1 MKTYP
6 VLLEVTPCPG
16 PCPLRDRPRFFD
28 QVQCLKLAKSFQ
40 KKFSV
45 KNIYS
50 GDQLICI
57 NDFFLKALIFK
68 VHTLFAKNGYTANP
82 FPVMTT
88 GISL

>member
-45 KNIYS
+45 KNI
-50 GDQLICI
+50 
-57 NDFFLKALIFK
+57 
-68 VHTLFAKNGYTANP
+68 
-82 FPVMTT
+82 
-88 GISL
+88 

>member
-57 NDFFLKALIFK
+57 NDFFFES
-68 VHTLFAKNGYTANP
+68 FD
-82 FPVMTT
+82 F
-88 GISL
+88 